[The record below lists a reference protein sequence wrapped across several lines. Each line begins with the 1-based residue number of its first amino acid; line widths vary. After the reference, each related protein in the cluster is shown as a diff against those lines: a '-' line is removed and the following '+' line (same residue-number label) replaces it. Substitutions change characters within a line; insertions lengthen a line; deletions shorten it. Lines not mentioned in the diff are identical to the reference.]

1 MVKDMFDRIETL
13 IGDKFNLIKDK
24 TILIIGLGG
33 VGGYALESLVR
44 SGITKVIIVDNDKVD
59 ITNLN
64 RQIISLNSNIGEYK
78 VDVCEKRIKDINPN
92 VEVIKI
98 NEYIVEENI
107 DLLFKYKIDYLI
119 DACDTINTKKELIR
133 KCIEKNI
140 KFISCMGT
148 GKKLDPTK
156 LKIVDVR
163 KTSYDPI
170 AKIIR
175 NMVKK
180 ERIKA
185 KVMVVCSDEEVI
197 NKESN
202 IIGSMVFVPATAGIL
217 CANYVIKDIIGEV

>member
-1 MVKDMFDRIETL
+1 MFDRIETL

-24 TILIIGLGG
+24 TVLIIGLGG
-33 VGGYALESLVR
+33 VGGYTLESLVR

>member
-1 MVKDMFDRIETL
+1 MFDRIETL

-24 TILIIGLGG
+24 TVLIIGLGG

-64 RQIISLNSNIGEYK
+64 RQIISLNSNISEYK

-92 VEVIKI
+92 IEVIKI
-98 NEYIVEENI
+98 NEYITLENI
-107 DLLFKYKIDYLI
+107 DLLFQYKIDYLI

-180 ERIKA
+180 ERIKG

-197 NKESN
+197 NKDSK
-202 IIGSMVFVPATAGIL
+202 IIGSMIFVPATAGIL